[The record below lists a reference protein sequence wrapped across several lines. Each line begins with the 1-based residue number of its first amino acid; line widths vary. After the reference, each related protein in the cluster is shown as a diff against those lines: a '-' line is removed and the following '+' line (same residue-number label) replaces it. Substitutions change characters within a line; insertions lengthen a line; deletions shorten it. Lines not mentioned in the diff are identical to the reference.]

1 MKKKLLLIP
10 IFLLFLTGCKKQTIL
25 SFEGQELNSS
35 FIEIFELSDGRKVY
49 STFAEN
55 YYLDGDTKIELSEA
69 LENEYITV
77 DDIIAKMEYHD
88 ALNDGGSIIYKY
100 SKDDNNLANRDFYLA
115 SCNSYEGNGGI
126 TDIFIGNDMSI
137 SENCTKKEG

>member
-1 MKKKLLLIP
+1 MKKKLLLIS
-10 IFLLFLTGCKKQTIL
+10 IFLLFLTGCKKQTIF

-49 STFAEN
+49 STFPEN

-100 SKDDNNLANRDFYLA
+100 SKDALYIYKKPDCGALLRAEISSGF
-115 SCNSYEGNGGI
+115 
-126 TDIFIGNDMSI
+126 IFL
-137 SENCTKKEG
+137 

>member
-55 YYLDGDTKIELSEA
+55 YYLDGDTKIELSGA
-69 LENEYITV
+69 LKNESFF
-77 DDIIAKMEYHD
+77 IILVSAK
-88 ALNDGGSIIYKY
+88 
-100 SKDDNNLANRDFYLA
+100 
-115 SCNSYEGNGGI
+115 
-126 TDIFIGNDMSI
+126 
-137 SENCTKKEG
+137 

>member
-1 MKKKLLLIP
+1 MKKKLLLIS

-35 FIEIFELSDGRKVY
+35 FTEIFELSDGRKVY

-100 SKDDNNLANRDFYLA
+100 SKDVNNLANKVFYLV